1 MHTHLPPAAILLPPG
16 GFHSFAGP
24 PLTPMPALSAALS
37 AVVVAPQLLP
47 ADPDSFCWRVTTTH
61 DPSTHAS
68 YLQTAT
74 LCNATGCPQVFRLAV
89 QGPFQLVAA
98 VLSVVQDA
106 DAFRCELCMLLSRL
120 HCGVLQLVLPSRRL
134 LVQPAY
140 CAYPALRWYG
150 GNR

>member
-1 MHTHLPPAAILLPPG
+1 
-16 GFHSFAGP
+16 
-24 PLTPMPALSAALS
+24 MPALSAALS

-47 ADPDSFCWRVTTTH
+47 ADPDSFCWHVTTTH

-98 VLSVVQDA
+98 VPSVVQDA
-106 DAFRCELCMLLSRL
+106 DAFRCELCCCPACI
-120 HCGVLQLVLPSRRL
+120 CGVLQLVLHSRRL

-140 CAYPALRWYG
+140 IAHTQL
-150 GNR
+150 